1 MGVSCPPGKC
11 SYEQPQARVPNLILL
26 TLMEPTNFKG
36 FKDQGNVA
44 LTDLNR
50 NAKAKILMQVSDW
63 LKKRLEPF
71 FFSILPNRSR
81 VSAAPDVEP
90 RVSLR
95 QALIRRELP
104 S

>member
-1 MGVSCPPGKC
+1 MNNSKLEC
-11 SYEQPQARVPNLILL
+11 QTL

-36 FKDQGNVA
+36 FRDQGNLA